1 MSLIQNHEINRRI
14 ARTTSAFLF
23 LNSLIDYMTATINQN
38 RLVALTQKLIQ
49 TPSENPGG
57 TEKEVA
63 IIVKKELEAC
73 GFEVKSYEFE
83 KDRTNVVAT
92 LKGTSSKKSLLL
104 TPHLDTVPAGKNWK
118 YPPFDAKIVDGK
130 IYGRGAT
137 DCKCHVAVCLEVA
150 RMLSENKRHLSYDL
164 IIAAT
169 SDEERGS
176 ELGLIPLLEKNILS
190 PTHALVTDGDRF
202 RIMTMQKG
210 VLHLKAKIK
219 GKRAHGA
226 YPWKGE
232 NAIEKA
238 SKIIMDL
245 KNFKFRFKPHPL
257 VRPPTINIGIIK
269 GGEGINVVPEEC
281 EFTMDIRFLPGMD
294 PESITSDIKKLIE
307 KTTKNYEM
315 TAVNTQQPYEIDRN
329 NPLVKSIESALKT
342 NKIKPTVTGSEGATV
357 MTFFKDRNI
366 PAVTFGIGPD
376 MQHETD
382 EYIEI
387 DSLVKGA
394 KVLSDFLDEFEKQ

>member
-1 MSLIQNHEINRRI
+1 M
-14 ARTTSAFLF
+14 A
-23 LNSLIDYMTATINQN
+23 ATINQN

-49 TPSENPGG
+49 IPSENPGG

-63 IIVKKELEAC
+63 KIVKKELEAC

-83 KDRTNVVAT
+83 KDRTNIVAV
-92 LKGTSSKKSLLL
+92 LKGAPSPHQSKPKKSLLI

-137 DCKCHVAVCLEVA
+137 DCKCHVAACLEVA
-150 RMLSENKRHLSYDL
+150 RMLSENKRQLSYDL

-169 SDEERGS
+169 ADEERGS

-190 PTHALVTDGDRF
+190 PTHALVTDGDKF

-226 YPWKGE
+226 YPWKGD

-245 KNFKFRFKPHPL
+245 KNFKFIFKPHPL

-281 EFTMDIRFLPGMD
+281 EFTLDIRFLPGMD
-294 PESITSDIKKLIE
+294 SDSITSGIKKLIE
-307 KTTKNYEM
+307 KTTKDYEM
-315 TAVNTQQPYEIDRN
+315 TTVNIQQPYEIDRN
-329 NPLVKSIESALKT
+329 NPLVKSIESALKM
-342 NKIKPTVTGSEGATV
+342 NKIKPIVTGSEGATV

-366 PAVTFGIGPD
+366 PSVTFGIGPQ
-376 MQHETD
+376 MEHETD

-387 DSLVKGA
+387 DSLVIGA
-394 KVLSDFLDEFEKQ
+394 KILYDFLLLYK